1 MILISMRFKITDM
14 NIFVING
21 HKYYPFAQGRLN
33 KTFFDKIVELVS
45 PHNDVKTT
53 IVENGYELNE
63 EIEKYLWADII
74 IIQTPINWFSFPG
87 LFKSYIDDVYKHGSF
102 YGPSEEYGRGGLLK
116 DKKYM
121 YSLTM
126 NSPKEAFNNPTEFY
140 NGKTLDE
147 VIYAMHK
154 LQEYCGLK
162 KLETFAVYDVVKHPD
177 IPRYLNQLEK
187 HIQTYILNIH

>member
-1 MILISMRFKITDM
+1 MVLTLLQSKIITM
-14 NIFVING
+14 KIFVING
-21 HKYYPFAQGRLN
+21 HKYYPFSQGKLN
-33 KTFFDKIVELVS
+33 KTLFNKIIELVS
-45 PHNDVKTT
+45 PSNDVKTT
-53 IVENGYELNE
+53 VVENGYKLNE
-63 EIEKYLWADII
+63 EIDKYLWADII
-74 IIQTPINWFSFPG
+74 IIQMPINWFSFPG

-102 YGPSEEYGRGGLLK
+102 YGFSEEYGRGGLLK

-126 NSPKEAFNNPTEFY
+126 NSPEEAFNNPEEFY

-154 LQEYCGLK
+154 LQEYCGLQ